1 MRPVLRGYQIG
12 CVDRTRDAFRSVHR
26 VVCVCPTGGGKT
38 VIAGA
43 VITSAVEK
51 GGRVLFLAHRKELID
66 QASAKLS
73 QFGVAHGVIKA
84 GVAPDL
90 GLPVQV
96 ASVQTL
102 VRRLG
107 KLTGEPSAADR
118 ELGIMPAHLA
128 PFTLIVVDECHH
140 VMANTYQQILSAWPH
155 ARVLGLTA
163 TPYRI
168 DGAALGDCFEQLVVG
183 ATVPELLSGGHL
195 VPTRTFAPPPPEELR
210 SVHVRAGDYQAGE
223 AAKVLDRTGP
233 TQEILRTWQAR
244 AAGRLTVG
252 FGCTVEH
259 CEHLAE
265 AFRAAGV
272 PSAAVDGSMDESERS
287 RILSDLRSG
296 ALRVVWNVALLTEG
310 FDLPDLSCLIE
321 ARPTKS
327 RCFWRQMCGRIM
339 RPAPGKVDGIILDHA
354 ANGHRFG
361 VPDAPDHYSLEEEE
375 KGKRARSSSP
385 PLASTCP
392 RCHFLLP
399 VRLPDACPSC
409 GKRLGGDRVMASER
423 VELDIVELSPADEAD
438 RYDWYRRCVD
448 TAIHLRK
455 KLGWVFYRYQ
465 DRWAEKPP
473 VWMPVKAGIYHEL
486 FHRPPS
492 RRLIELAQAKGNQVA
507 VEV

>member
-66 QASAKLS
+66 QASAKLT

-90 GLPVQV
+90 ALPVQV

-107 KLTGEPSAADR
+107 KLTGEPSPADR

-140 VMANTYQQILSAWPH
+140 VMANTYQQILAAWPH

-168 DGAALGDCFEQLVVG
+168 DGAALGDCFEHLVVG
-183 ATVPELLSGGHL
+183 ATVPELLQGGHL
-195 VPTRTFAPPPPEELR
+195 VRTRTFAPPPPEELR
-210 SVHVRAGDYQAGE
+210 SVHVRGGEYQAGE

-233 TQEILRTWQAR
+233 TQEILRTWQER

-272 PSAAVDGSMDESERS
+272 PSAAVDGSMDESERG
-287 RILSDLRSG
+287 RILADLRSG

-310 FDLPDLSCLIE
+310 FDLPELSCLIE

-361 VPDAPDHYSLEEEE
+361 VPDQPDIYSLTEEE
-375 KGKRARSSSP
+375 KGKRAARSEP
-385 PLASTCP
+385 QAAICP
-392 RCHFLLP
+392 DCFLVLP
-399 VRLPDACPSC
+399 VPSPAVCPQCQCRLRDERA
-409 GKRLGGDRVMASER
+409 MASER
-423 VELDIVELSPADEAD
+423 VELEIRELTPADEAD
-438 RYDWYRRCVD
+438 RYEWYRRCID
-448 TAIHLRK
+448 TAYDLGK

-465 DRWAEKPP
+465 ERWGEKPP
-473 VWMPVKAGIYHEL
+473 TWMPAKAGIYEKL
-486 FHRPPS
+486 FGRPCP
-492 RRLIELAQAKGNQVA
+492 RLLLEIAQNKGNRE
-507 VEV
+507 EVMV